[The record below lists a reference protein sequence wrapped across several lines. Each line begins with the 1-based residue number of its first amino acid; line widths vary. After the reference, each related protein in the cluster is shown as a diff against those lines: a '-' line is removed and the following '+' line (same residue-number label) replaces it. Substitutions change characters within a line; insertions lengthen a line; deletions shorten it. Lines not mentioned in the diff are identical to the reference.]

1 MDTPQNYPLDGELQV
16 GICYKCTFVANI
28 NNSHAKDYDNYYTL
42 LNKHHTRSPEN
53 LLIDQ
58 AYFQDICN
66 FLSKECKFEFQGAD
80 VCDFGSGALTFSD
93 VVYSLGSKCSSYDIG
108 ADASLHINKDLVI
121 SCHTFEHIFNLSD
134 ATETLREL
142 VKPNGLVVIAVP
154 DFDGYQD
161 CYYGPFNHFDLEHIN
176 HFNEDSLRRLMELS
190 GLEFVASRHIKREVR
205 PELYYPEI
213 LIAARR
219 VERAEHISSTK
230 KQPYQIGMELI
241 QLLNNHRLEWMK
253 VEENLTNALENR
265 DDQTEYC
272 IYGLSSFAFRVL
284 SYLKNNEIHLDA
296 YFDSD
301 IRLKNYQF
309 KEQEIKG
316 QKEFVDYSKL
326 LLKQNKKLVTFIAAV
341 GSSSISNMINELKLP
356 NVEIC
361 NLYDFYGDN

>member
-1 MDTPQNYPLDGELQV
+1 
-16 GICYKCTFVANI
+16 
-28 NNSHAKDYDNYYTL
+28 
-42 LNKHHTRSPEN
+42 
-53 LLIDQ
+53 
-58 AYFQDICN
+58 
-66 FLSKECKFEFQGAD
+66 
-80 VCDFGSGALTFSD
+80 
-93 VVYSLGSKCSSYDIG
+93 
-108 ADASLHINKDLVI
+108 
-121 SCHTFEHIFNLSD
+121 
-134 ATETLREL
+134 
-142 VKPNGLVVIAVP
+142 
-154 DFDGYQD
+154 
-161 CYYGPFNHFDLEHIN
+161 
-176 HFNEDSLRRLMELS
+176 
-190 GLEFVASRHIKREVR
+190 
-205 PELYYPEI
+205 
-213 LIAARR
+213 
-219 VERAEHISSTK
+219 
-230 KQPYQIGMELI
+230 
-241 QLLNNHRLEWMK
+241 MK